1 MNYWAG
7 GAALAGVCLSTLLL
21 FSTLSWLVN
30 HHHTRLTSAWLVSI
44 SSLVLIQSLEFLY
57 HATDWFVTWP
67 HLLKVADPLVVL
79 IPFTLYG
86 YIRSLQG
93 DNILQPRKKMLIHL
107 SPALV
112 VALLDFPYW
121 SLPAAEKIEWM
132 MIVRIDEAAWQP
144 LAPYGNDYL
153 AIIALLG
160 FVYWRQQRLLGYQGR
175 KPKLGQWINRLQVL
189 QLVMV
194 GTLVWRILLSK
205 SLNINVS
212 MVYFLALAFAWLIYQ
227 MLAQTQLPQDKLN
240 GATTNS
246 ITSDSTGSS
255 ASNNGALDHDKNH
268 DEGLTLLFNEL
279 DQAMQASAFQDNDL
293 SLAKLATLCGMS
305 THQASAAI
313 NQCSGSNYYDWLNQ
327 YRINAAQEILK
338 NGTTPIAD
346 ICFEVGFNSK
356 STFNTAFRKIAG
368 CTPSQFRQRT

>member
-30 HHHTRLTSAWLVSI
+30 HQHTRLTSAWLVSI
-44 SSLVLIQSLEFLY
+44 SSLVLLQSLEYLY
-57 HATDWFVTWP
+57 HVSDWFVIWP
-67 HLLKVADPLVVL
+67 HFLKVVDPLVVL
-79 IPFTLYG
+79 LPFTLFG

-93 DNILQPRKKMLIHL
+93 ENILRPRKRMLLHF
-107 SPALV
+107 SPAIA

-132 MIVRIDEAAWQP
+132 LLVRIDETAWQP

-160 FVYWRQQRLLGYQGR
+160 FIYWRKQHLQGYQGR
-175 KPKLGQWINRLQVL
+175 KVKLGQWIGRLQVL
-189 QLVMV
+189 QLSIA
-194 GTLVWRILLSK
+194 GILVWRILMSK

-212 MVYFLALAFAWLIYQ
+212 MVYFLALGFAWLIYQ
-227 MLAQTQLPQDKLN
+227 MLAQTQLPQDKATITTDN
-240 GATTNS
+240 NTANADTTNS
-246 ITSDSTGSS
+246 SIISLEDEEAPSD
-255 ASNNGALDHDKNH
+255 N
-268 DEGLTLLFNEL
+268 GLTLLFKEL
-279 DQAMQASAFQDNDL
+279 ELIMQKGAFQDNEM
-293 SLAKLATLCGMS
+293 SLVKLAELSGMT

-313 NQCSGSNYYDWLNQ
+313 NQCAGCNYYDWLNQ
-327 YRINAAQEILK
+327 YRINAAQEALK
-338 NGTTPIAD
+338 SGKTPIAD
-346 ICFEVGFNSK
+346 VCFEVGYNSK
-356 STFNTAFRKIAG
+356 STFNTAFRKITG

>member
-30 HHHTRLTSAWLVSI
+30 HQHTRLTSAWLVSI
-44 SSLVLIQSLEFLY
+44 STLVLLQSLEYLY
-57 HATDWFVTWP
+57 HVTDWFVIWP
-67 HLLKVADPLVVL
+67 HFLKVVDPLVVL
-79 IPFTLYG
+79 LPFTLFG

-93 DNILQPRKKMLIHL
+93 ENILRPRKRMLLHF
-107 SPALV
+107 SPAIA

-132 MIVRIDEAAWQP
+132 LLVRIDETAWQP

-160 FVYWRQQRLLGYQGR
+160 FIYWRKQRLQGYQGR
-175 KPKLGQWINRLQVL
+175 KVKLGQWIGRLQVL
-189 QLVMV
+189 QLSIAGV
-194 GTLVWRILLSK
+194 LVWRILMSK

-212 MVYFLALAFAWLIYQ
+212 MVYFLALGFAWLIYQ
-227 MLAQTQLPQDKLN
+227 MLAQTQLPQDKATITTDN
-240 GATTNS
+240 NTANADTTNS
-246 ITSDSTGSS
+246 STISLEDEE
-255 ASNNGALDHDKNH
+255 APTDNGLS
-268 DEGLTLLFNEL
+268 LLFKEL
-279 DQAMQASAFQDNDL
+279 ELIMQKGAFQDNEM
-293 SLAKLATLCGMS
+293 SLVKLAELSGMT

-313 NQCSGSNYYDWLNQ
+313 NQCAGYNYYDWLNQ
-327 YRINAAQEILK
+327 YRINAAQEVLK
-338 NGTTPIAD
+338 SGKTPIAD
-346 ICFEVGFNSK
+346 VCFEVGYNSK
-356 STFNTAFRKIAG
+356 STFNTAFRKITG